1 MRILGISV
9 GERDPWRTS
18 PSYIRPSGCELLWL
32 WLVLEYYVEV
42 EERGGILGVGVRI
55 SGNWAGMGEG
65 D

>member
-18 PSYIRPSGCELLWL
+18 PSYIRPSGCELLLL

-42 EERGGILGVGVRI
+42 EERGGDIGRG
-55 SGNWAGMGEG
+55 S
-65 D
+65 